1 MGTKVITVF
10 AKKGGVGKTTITQN
24 LASYFAAAGKRVL
37 CVDLDEQGN
46 LTQFFLGSS
55 TFHNQLERNT
65 LSAILNPNF
74 DPEPEDV
81 ILQPK
86 NVDQHRNISVLSAS
100 MHLKQYLLPE
110 AEWDDEISFSL
121 RDFLDDI
128 EGTFDFVFI
137 DTPPAVDTLQTWV
150 GLLAANYAISPV
162 EPEAYSSQSL
172 HGGDLRIAEARR
184 ANPRLSFLGFV
195 VNLKKARRSL
205 HQQYEQQ
212 LRDLRGDQV
221 FETTFR
227 DLAAFPEAVTQQMSV
242 LDWEPKSDAA
252 QLLRDLGQEVTM
264 RIERQ
269 RFQKQS
275 DQKINSEIEAKRKA
289 G

>member
-1 MGTKVITVF
+1 MSAKVITVF

-24 LASYFAAAGKRVL
+24 LASYFASKGKRVL

-55 TFHNQLERNT
+55 MFHNLLEQNT
-65 LSAILNPNF
+65 LSAILNSKL
-74 DPEPEDV
+74 DPEPHDV

-86 NVDQHRNISVLSAS
+86 NPEQHENISVIAAS
-100 MHLKQYLLPE
+100 PHLKQFLIPE
-110 AEWDDEISFSL
+110 RDWDEETSFSL

-128 EGTFDFVFI
+128 SESFDFVFC

-150 GLLAANYAISPV
+150 GLLAAHYAISPV

-172 HGGDLRIAEARR
+172 HGGDLRIAEASR
-184 ANPRLSFLGFV
+184 ANPRLKFLGFV
-195 VNLKKARRSL
+195 VNLKKARRTL
-205 HQQYEQQ
+205 HQAYEQQ
-212 LRDLRGDQV
+212 LRNLRGDQV

-227 DLAAFPEAVTQQMSV
+227 DLAAFPEAVAESQSV
-242 LDWEPKSDAA
+242 LDWQPKSDAA
-252 QLLRDLGQEVTM
+252 ELLRELGAEVTV
-264 RIERQ
+264 RIERNE
-269 RFQKQS
+269 FQKQT
-275 DQKINSEIEAKRKA
+275 DKTINEQIDAKRKV